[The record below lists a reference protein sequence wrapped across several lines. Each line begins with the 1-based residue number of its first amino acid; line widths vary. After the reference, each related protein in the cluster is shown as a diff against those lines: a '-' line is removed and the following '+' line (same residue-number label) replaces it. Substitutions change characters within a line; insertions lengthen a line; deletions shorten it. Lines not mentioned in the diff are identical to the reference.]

1 MQHSIGKTLLVA
13 ALAYGGLA
21 GPVQAEKKSL
31 HIYNWTDYIAPTTLK
46 DFTKESGID
55 VSYDVF
61 DSNETLEGKLVSG
74 HSGYDIVVP
83 SNNFLG
89 KQIQAVPSRSWTRAS
104 CRTGRTSIRRCS
116 SNWRSATRAT
126 STRFP
131 TCGAPTASVTT
142 WPRSRK
148 SSVTSRS
155 TPGPSSSS
163 RRT

>member
-1 MQHSIGKTLLVA
+1 M
-13 ALAYGGLA
+13 
-21 GPVQAEKKSL
+21 QAEKKSL

-89 KQIQAVPSRSWTRAS
+89 KQIQAGAFQKLDKSKLP
-104 CRTGRTSIRRCS
+104 
-116 SNWRSATRAT
+116 NWKNLDPALLKQLEVSDPAT

>member
-1 MQHSIGKTLLVA
+1 PLWLRRSRAPCRRRRRACTSITGPITSLPPPSRTSPRR
-13 ALAYGGLA
+13 A
-21 GPVQAEKKSL
+21 GSTSATTSS
-31 HIYNWTDYIAPTTLK
+31 TPTR
-46 DFTKESGID
+46 
-55 VSYDVF
+55 
-61 DSNETLEGKLVSG
+61 
-74 HSGYDIVVP
+74 P
-83 SNNFLG
+83 SR
-89 KQIQAVPSRSWTRAS
+89 ASWSPATPAMTSWCRRTTSSASRSRPVPSRSWTRAS

-148 SSVTSRS
+148 SSATSRS